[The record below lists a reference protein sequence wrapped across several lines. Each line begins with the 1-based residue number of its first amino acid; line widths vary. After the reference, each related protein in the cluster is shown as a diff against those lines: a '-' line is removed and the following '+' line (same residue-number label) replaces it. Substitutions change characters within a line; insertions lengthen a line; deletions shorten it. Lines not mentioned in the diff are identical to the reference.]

1 MNFLLAERGINP
13 RSTTRSL
20 YMFFFL
26 VRGMYLKATFS
37 GEIIVH
43 WPPDLDSVTGTHTAL
58 VCVGGYAEPAGTTIQ
73 RE

>member
-1 MNFLLAERGINP
+1 
-13 RSTTRSL
+13 
-20 YMFFFL
+20 
-26 VRGMYLKATFS
+26 MYFKATFS

-73 RE
+73 HE